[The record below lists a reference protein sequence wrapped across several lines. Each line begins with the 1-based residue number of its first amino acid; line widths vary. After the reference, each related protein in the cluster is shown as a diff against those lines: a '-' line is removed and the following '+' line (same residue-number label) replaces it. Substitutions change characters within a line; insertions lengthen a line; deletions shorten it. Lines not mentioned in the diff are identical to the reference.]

1 MEYFLK
7 KVFLAKNKYPD
18 IITSLKQMDT
28 EFEGIPIG
36 NNTDMND
43 VSNIHLS
50 ISYLGI
56 TQKENLSKAEYWALQ
71 TEPSLISL
79 CLLVIIYLRKMGT
92 NENDYTY
99 FINNYKKILDL
110 FSSIDNVDME
120 YLYRF
125 LHLLSG
131 YVKENMEYEYSED
144 LLKISEWIN
153 SDIEIILI
161 DKLINK
167 WMIQKKYYELYIIK
181 WIIGKHKKLDY
192 ILENIK
198 KDEDK
203 LNDYDNGENF
213 LEKNNYEDN
222 NEDSY
227 NDIDI
232 NNDTNNQ
239 N

>member
-7 KVFLAKNKYPD
+7 KIFFAKNKYPD
-18 IITSLKQMDT
+18 IITNLKKMDT
-28 EFEGIPIG
+28 EFESIPIG

-43 VSNIHLS
+43 VSNIHLA

-71 TEPSLISL
+71 IEPSLISIS
-79 CLLVIIYLRKMGT
+79 LLLIIYLRRMGT
-92 NENDYTY
+92 NENDYIN
-99 FINNYKKILDL
+99 FINNYKIILDL
-110 FSSIDNVDME
+110 FVSIDNVDME

-131 YVKENMEYEYSED
+131 YVKENMEYEYSDD

-153 SDIEIILI
+153 SDVELILI

-167 WMIQKKYYELYIIK
+167 WITQKKYYELYIIR

-198 KDEDK
+198 KDDA
-203 LNDYDNGENF
+203 LN
-213 LEKNNYEDN
+213 
-222 NEDSY
+222 
-227 NDIDI
+227 
-232 NNDTNNQ
+232 NNDNDND